1 MIVLIVYYLVVLIIC
16 SVQYMY
22 MFGVNLRIMWKVMK
36 KYKDDVYVIICNRDI
51 DLRKGVLM
59 IKVYE
64 KKKMKFENK
73 QERFQI
79 CLEKNYCECDIDLD
93 RCSKMIYS
101 EEYQYRC
108 VVQIFIS
115 IKYICF
121 DY

>member
-51 DLRKGVLM
+51 DLRKRVLI

-64 KKKMKFENK
+64 KKMKFENK

-101 EEYQYRC
+101 EEYQYRF

-121 DY
+121 LYY

>member
-51 DLRKGVLM
+51 DLRKGVLI

-64 KKKMKFENK
+64 KKMKFENK

-79 CLEKNYCECDIDLD
+79 CLEKIYCECDIDLE

-101 EEYQYRC
+101 EEYQYRF

-121 DY
+121 LYY

>member
-16 SVQYMY
+16 SVQCMY

-51 DLRKGVLM
+51 DLRKGVLI
-59 IKVYE
+59 IKYM
-64 KKKMKFENK
+64 KKMKFENK

-121 DY
+121 LYY